1 MEFPVNLYA
10 NGLFY
15 SNFVFQTVQLYT
27 VSDTSAGLIVRKS
40 CMIVSYDNQIK
51 VRYYIESSKKIYVLL
66 GGLPQFWFLDSVTL
80 YRGIYVTSK

>member
-40 CMIVSYDNQIK
+40 SMIASYDNQIK
-51 VRYYIESSKKIYVLL
+51 VRYYIESSKKFMCYLAVYPNFGSLT
-66 GGLPQFWFLDSVTL
+66 V
-80 YRGIYVTSK
+80 